1 MDKLTLA
8 QRPVAAE
15 LADYQALYR
24 GLFATEH
31 ALLGEALHHV
41 MQRPGK
47 QMRPTLV
54 LLTAKAFGG
63 ATQQTLQCAAMLELL
78 HTASLLHDDV
88 VDESSERRAQSSL
101 NAVHGNRVAILVGDY
116 MLARSLHLAALT
128 DDVRIVD
135 LVAGLG
141 ASLAAGEVKQIE
153 TARTADYSEEAY
165 LQVVRHKTASLFA
178 TCARFGAITGG
189 ASQEATEQAVRLGEI
204 IGICFQLRDDIFDY
218 YESPRIGKPSGND
231 MAEGKLTLP
240 ALYAVAHTTRQ
251 DVHEWAA
258 HVKQGSASP
267 QEVQNLIAYTKEA
280 GGIDYARQRMETFRN
295 EGTTIL
301 NRFASGDVRDAL
313 QAYLD
318 YTIARDH

>member
-8 QRPVAAE
+8 QRPVEAE
-15 LADYQALYR
+15 LADYRALYR

-47 QMRPTLV
+47 QMRPILV
-54 LLTAKAFGG
+54 LLTAKAFRGV
-63 ATQQTLQCAAMLELL
+63 TQQTLQCAAMLELL

-88 VDESSERRAQSSL
+88 VDESSERRAQPSL
-101 NAVHGNRVAILVGDY
+101 NAVHDNRIAILVGDY
-116 MLARSLHLAALT
+116 MLARALHLAALT
-128 DDVRIVD
+128 GDVHIVD

-153 TARTADYSEEAY
+153 TARKADYSEEAY

-178 TCARFGAITGG
+178 TCTRFGAITGG
-189 ASQEATEQAVRLGEI
+189 ATPEQTEKAVRLGEI

-218 YESPRIGKPSGND
+218 FDNARIGKPTGND

-240 ALYAVAHTTRQ
+240 ALYAVAHTTSRNVRQ
-251 DVHEWAA
+251 WAA
-258 HVKQGSASP
+258 HVKQGTAT
-267 QEVQNLIAYTKEA
+267 QEEILDLIAYTKQA
-280 GGIDYARQRMETFRN
+280 GGIDYARQRMESFRS
-295 EGTTIL
+295 EGTAL
-301 NRFASGDVRDAL
+301 LRDFAPGNVRDAL

-318 YTIARDH
+318 YTIVRDH